1 MVSLNAPLSQPKA
14 NDLNLLE
21 IAEHALQSD
30 FNSCT
35 DLEFQ
40 GTCFWLVCK
49 TFWCDV
55 EASPWIKHYTPD
67 VVVST
72 YDQKG
77 ASPFKESNL
86 FTKLL
91 SSLLGSRANG
101 GEMQSQH
108 NNTRQKSKVTYR
120 LADVYGSPAAW
131 TLNSWLSEFY
141 VACEPGSMVLQ
152 PYFVSSSNPLF
163 WYSGMVE
170 SITNLDEILIGNKYI
185 GERRDGQNPEIIKTK
200 PFWGHLYPRV
210 GVVQGYDHYRS
221 SAVIAARAMD
231 SVISG
236 RYDIVNTSLDGK
248 KGSYY
253 EPANKFET
261 HTSTY
266 GKFQMLSPYKESGC
280 HILGDE
286 SYKDNSNVDGFSNRR
301 SVNGDYAWH
310 YWRRY
315 KCCKKP
321 SGGKFLYKVTW

>member
-1 MVSLNAPLSQPKA
+1 VQQRPAKA
-14 NDLNLLE
+14 DDLNLFE
-21 IAEHALQSD
+21 IAQHALKSD
-30 FNSCT
+30 FSSCT

-40 GTCFWLVCK
+40 GACFWLVCK

-55 EASPWIKHYTPD
+55 ETSPWIKHYTPD
-67 VVVST
+67 VVVTT

-77 ASPFKESNL
+77 ASPFKESNT

-91 SSLLGSRANG
+91 SSLLGSKANG
-101 GEMQSQH
+101 GEMQSEH
-108 NNTRQKSKVTYR
+108 SNTRQQSNVTYR

-131 TLNSWLSEFY
+131 TLNSWLSEYY
-141 VACEPGSMVLQ
+141 VACEPGSTILQ

-163 WYSGMVE
+163 WYSGAVD
-170 SITNLDEILIGNKYI
+170 SVVNIDEIVVGNKYI
-185 GERRDGQNPEIIKTK
+185 GERRDGARPELIKTK

-210 GVVQGYDHYRS
+210 GVVQGHDHYRAS
-221 SAVIAARAMD
+221 SVIAARAVD

-236 RYDIVNTSLDGK
+236 RYDIYNTSLDGR

-253 EPANKFET
+253 EPANQFET

-266 GKFQMLSPYKESGC
+266 GKFQMLSPKKESGC

-286 SYKDNSNVDGFSNRR
+286 NFKLKSESDGFSDRR

-321 SGGKFLYKVTW
+321 SGGSFLYKVTW